1 VFGDA
6 AEKAGRFDVTAGG
19 RHDAGMLSID
29 LIRPDLNTMT
39 AAGFRASLT
48 APGGRRTM

>member
-6 AEKAGRFDVTAGG
+6 AEEAGRFDVTAGG

-39 AAGFRASLT
+39 AADFEQA
-48 APGGRRTM
+48 